1 MKFLE
6 HNQELCL
13 VQEKTIYIG
22 GGCFRNL
29 NKREKIFNNETI
41 RRISCIQKNEL
52 CILTIFL

>member
-13 VQEKTIYIG
+13 VQEKTIYVG

-29 NKREKIFNNETI
+29 NKREKIFDNE
-41 RRISCIQKNEL
+41 
-52 CILTIFL
+52 ILFHQQ